1 MTATLAGITLLLA
14 AVSSSPA
21 VASDTI
27 PKELAP
33 IGTEHSHLMQAF
45 DVLVERAT
53 SPGATKADRLR
64 LVSFLRNDLLPHAQR
79 EELILYPALD
89 SVLDAE
95 GYATAT
101 LILDHRA
108 IAGLTLE
115 LADLLEGSRLA
126 FERRAHAVEAL
137 VASHFEKEEQF
148 VLPLLGRKLSPRELR
163 SLLTRMER
171 ERLPS

>member
-1 MTATLAGITLLLA
+1 MITLATIALLF
-14 AVSSSPA
+14 AV
-21 VASDTI
+21 SDTI

-33 IGTEHSHLMQAF
+33 IGTEHSHLMQSF
-45 DVLVERAT
+45 DVLMERAT
-53 SPGATKADRLR
+53 NPGATKADRLR

-126 FERRAHAVEAL
+126 FERRALGVEAL

-148 VLPLLGRKLSPRELR
+148 VLPLLGAKLSPRELR
-163 SLLTRMER
+163 SLLARMEQ